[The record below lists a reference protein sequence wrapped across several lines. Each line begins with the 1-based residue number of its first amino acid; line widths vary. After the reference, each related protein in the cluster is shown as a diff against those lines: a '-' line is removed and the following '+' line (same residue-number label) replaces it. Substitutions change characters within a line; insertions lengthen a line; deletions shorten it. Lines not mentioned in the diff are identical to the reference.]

1 MECIAPGSALHS
13 KFYIPLLELTV
24 KQMTSRISE
33 TFQRLRIN
41 GRKAFI
47 PFLTAGDPDLEATV
61 ALVVEM
67 ERSGSHVVELGIP
80 FSDPLAD
87 GPVIQRASERALRH
101 GYRMADHLAAVREI
115 RARSAV
121 PIVLF
126 SYFNPILQY
135 GLERLAGDA
144 AAAGVDGV
152 LVTDLTPEEA
162 DEYCDC
168 MGRHG
173 LDPIFLVAPT
183 SGPERVT
190 RILSCCR
197 GFVYVVSRTG
207 VTGARVRLSD
217 FVLPTVSR
225 VRAQSDLPV
234 AVGFGI
240 SQPEHVRS
248 VWEIADGAVV
258 GSAIVA
264 EIEKHANSPG
274 LVSRVGDLCRWL
286 TTDTGG

>member
-1 MECIAPGSALHS
+1 
-13 KFYIPLLELTV
+13 
-24 KQMTSRISE
+24 MTSKIAE
-33 TFQRLRIN
+33 TFQRLRN
-41 GRKAFI
+41 DGRKAFI
-47 PFLTAGDPDLEATV
+47 PFVTAGDPDLETTV
-61 ALVVEM
+61 ALVREL
-67 ERSGSHVVELGIP
+67 ECSGSHVVELGIP

-101 GYRMADHLAAVREI
+101 GYRLADYLAAVREI
-115 RARSAV
+115 RTRSAV

-152 LVTDLTPEEA
+152 LVTDVTPEEA
-162 DEYCDC
+162 DEYCAC
-168 MGRHG
+168 MSRHG

-183 SGPERVT
+183 SSPGRVT

-207 VTGARVRLSD
+207 VTGARVQLSD
-217 FVLPTVSR
+217 DVLPTVSR

-264 EIEKHANSPG
+264 EIEQHANSAG
-274 LVSRVGDLCRWL
+274 MVARIGEFCRWL
-286 TTDTGG
+286 TAGAGQ

>member
-1 MECIAPGSALHS
+1 
-13 KFYIPLLELTV
+13 
-24 KQMTSRISE
+24 MTSRIAE
-33 TFQRLRIN
+33 TFQELRSD

-47 PFLTAGDPDLEATV
+47 PFVTAGDPDLETSV

-67 ERSGSHVVELGIP
+67 ERSGSSIVELGIP

-101 GYRMADHLAAVREI
+101 GYRFADYLAAVREI
-115 RARSAV
+115 RKQSSV
-121 PIVLF
+121 PIVFF

-135 GLERLAGDA
+135 GMERFAEDA
-144 AAAGVDGV
+144 ASAGVDGV
-152 LVTDLTPEEA
+152 LVTDVTPEEA
-162 DEYCDC
+162 DEYCAC
-168 MGRHG
+168 TRRHG
-173 LDPIFLVAPT
+173 LDSVFLVAPT
-183 SGPERVT
+183 SSPERIA

-207 VTGARVRLSD
+207 VTGARSRLSD
-217 FVLPTVSR
+217 AVLPTVSR
-225 VRAQSDLPV
+225 VREQSDLPV

-258 GSAIVA
+258 GSVIVA
-264 EIEKHANSPG
+264 EIEKHAPSPG
-274 LVSRVGDLCRWL
+274 LVDRIGEFCRWL
-286 TTDTGG
+286 ITGTGG

>member
-1 MECIAPGSALHS
+1 
-13 KFYIPLLELTV
+13 
-24 KQMTSRISE
+24 MTSKIAE
-33 TFQRLRIN
+33 TFRRLKSEA
-41 GRKAFI
+41 GKAFI
-47 PFLTAGDPDLEATV
+47 PFVTAGDPDLEATV

-67 ERSGSHVVELGIP
+67 ERSGCHIVELGIP

-87 GPVIQRASERALRH
+87 GPVIQRASERALRR
-101 GYRMADHLAAVREI
+101 GYRFTDYLAAVREI
-115 RARSAV
+115 RSRCAL

-144 AAAGVDGV
+144 TAAGVDGI
-152 LVTDLTPEEA
+152 LVTDVTPEEA
-162 DEYCDC
+162 DEYRGC
-168 MGRHG
+168 MSRHG

-183 SGPERVT
+183 SGSERIA
-190 RILSCCR
+190 RIVSCCR

-207 VTGARVRLSD
+207 VTGVRERLSD
-217 FVLPTVSR
+217 SVAPTLSL
-225 VRAQSDLPV
+225 VRAQCDLPV

-258 GSAIVA
+258 GSGIVA
-264 EIEKHANSPG
+264 EIERHSGSPG
-274 LVSRVGDLCRWL
+274 MVAQVGEFCRWL
-286 TTDTGG
+286 TAGTGG

>member
-1 MECIAPGSALHS
+1 MTGKIA
-13 KFYIPLLELTV
+13 
-24 KQMTSRISE
+24 E
-33 TFQRLRIN
+33 TFQRLRSA

-47 PFLTAGDPDLEATV
+47 PFVTAGDPDLETTV
-61 ALVVEM
+61 ALVLEM
-67 ERSGSHVVELGIP
+67 ERSGSHIVELGIP

-101 GYRMADHLAAVREI
+101 GYRLADYLGAVREI
-115 RARSAV
+115 RTRCAV
-121 PIVLF
+121 PMVLF

-152 LVTDLTPEEA
+152 LVTDVTPEEG
-162 DEYCDC
+162 DEYCAS
-168 MGRHG
+168 MNRHG

-183 SGPERVT
+183 SGPERIA

-207 VTGARVRLSD
+207 VTGTRDRLSD
-217 FVLPTVSR
+217 SVLPTLAR
-225 VRAQSDLPV
+225 VRAQSELPV

-240 SQPEHVRS
+240 SRPEHVRS

-274 LVSRVGDLCRWL
+274 MVTHVGALCRWL
-286 TTDTGG
+286 MAGTAG